1 MYGHSFGGFSTL
13 AALAFTPN
21 LFKVGIAGAPPTD
34 LAQSVKMLGLKK
46 QNDRQ
51 QLKQITLKKLAVDPS
66 KEADMQRLYQN
77 SPDAHW
83 QKITRPVYMLAGG
96 QDERVSVAR
105 VKDFAIRLNQANKP
119 ISLLVDEEQGHS
131 PKHDIAR
138 EAYAYVLEKALAKHL
153 DTEYQQDVSIHL
165 KRYLTRN
172 IIIDNN
178 GLLPE

>member
-1 MYGHSFGGFSTL
+1 
-13 AALAFTPN
+13 
-21 LFKVGIAGAPPTD
+21 
-34 LAQSVKMLGLKK
+34 MLSLKK
-46 QNDRQ
+46 QNGRQ
-51 QLKQITLKKLAVDPS
+51 QLKQITLNKLAVDPS

-96 QDERVSVAR
+96 QDDRVSVAR
-105 VKDFAIRLNQANKP
+105 VKDFAIRLNQAN
-119 ISLLVDEEQGHS
+119 SLLVDEEQGHS

-138 EAYAYVLEKALAKHL
+138 EAYVYVLEKALAKHL

-165 KRYLTRN
+165 KRYLARN

-178 GLLPE
+178 GLLP

>member
-1 MYGHSFGGFSTL
+1 MTL
-13 AALAFTPN
+13 N
-21 LFKVGIAGAPPTD
+21 
-34 LAQSVKMLGLKK
+34 
-46 QNDRQ
+46 
-51 QLKQITLKKLAVDPS
+51 KLAVDPS

-83 QKITRPVYMLAGG
+83 QKITQPLYMLAGG
-96 QDERVSVAR
+96 QDDRVSVAR

-119 ISLLVDEEQGHS
+119 ISLLVDAKEGHS

>member
-1 MYGHSFGGFSTL
+1 MTL
-13 AALAFTPN
+13 N
-21 LFKVGIAGAPPTD
+21 
-34 LAQSVKMLGLKK
+34 
-46 QNDRQ
+46 
-51 QLKQITLKKLAVDPS
+51 KLAVDPS

-83 QKITRPVYMLAGG
+83 QKITQPLYMLAGG
-96 QDERVSVAR
+96 QDDRVSVAR
-105 VKDFAIRLNQANKP
+105 VKDFAIRLNQVNKP
-119 ISLLVDEEQGHS
+119 ITLLVDEKQGHS